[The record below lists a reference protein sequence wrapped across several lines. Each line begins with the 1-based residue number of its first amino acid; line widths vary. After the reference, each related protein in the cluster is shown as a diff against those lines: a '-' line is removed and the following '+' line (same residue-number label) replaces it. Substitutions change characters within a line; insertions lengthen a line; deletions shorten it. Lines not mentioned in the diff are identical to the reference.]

1 VGLAAALR
9 RAASTVIGRRIDLPP
24 SLLARYPEL
33 AGARWREGGL
43 PPRVGGWC
51 LGRASV
57 SAITLW
63 RTIWLARPNDASAE
77 LLLHEIRHVAQF
89 ESDPAFAVR
98 YLWESVRRGY
108 RGNRYEVDAREYAA
122 ARLTS
127 DR

>member
-1 VGLAAALR
+1 LVE
-9 RAASTVIGRRIDLPP
+9 
-24 SLLARYPEL
+24 RYPEL
-33 AGARWREGGL
+33 RTARWRSGGL
-43 PPRVGGWC
+43 PPKIGGWC

-63 RTIWLARPNDASAE
+63 RTIWLAHPSRVSAE

-89 ESDPAFAVR
+89 ESDRAFAVR

-108 RGNRYEVDAREYAA
+108 HGNRYEVDAREYAA

>member
-1 VGLAAALR
+1 MGFAAALR
-9 RAASTVIGRRIDLPP
+9 RAARAVAGRPIELSPA
-24 SLLARYPEL
+24 LITRYPEL
-33 AGARWREGGL
+33 ASARWREGGL
-43 PPRVGGWC
+43 PPRVGGWF
-51 LGRASV
+51 LGTTSV

-63 RTIWLARPNDASAE
+63 RTIWLARPKEVSAE

-89 ESDPAFAVR
+89 ESDRAFAVR

-108 RGNRYEVDAREYAA
+108 HGNKYEVDAREYAA